1 MDLAPTI
8 ERYMSLKREK
18 EALLREHNLT
28 QQNASLN
35 TDRDRHLAESL
46 NTSNGVSLAEL
57 EQIQKELIAMG
68 EEVLDELKK
77 AKAMNKKRTSSRDH
91 QPHMKTV
98 EFEFR
103 VLTSSVREVERKMD
117 EIKVLLQ
124 QM

>member
-28 QQNASLN
+28 QQNASLD

-77 AKAMNKKRTSSRDH
+77 AKAMKNKRTSSAR
-91 QPHMKTV
+91 PPTAYETV
-98 EFEFR
+98 GFEFKSADKLSEGDR
-103 VLTSSVREVERKMD
+103 TQD
-117 EIKVLLQ
+117 G
-124 QM
+124 